1 MERSCGRG
9 LPVPKPAAVGL
20 ILPAVLDRLL
30 YNDFLESEPTTDQDR
45 ALDAFRTIDY
55 EDSLTVKLPA
65 HLLPCVALDRARTAL
80 VLDRL
85 TPLMCSRPQDRDL
98 EKAFVKQSAPLFG
111 AKTDLTLLCSREL
124 GVRQSDRP
132 FEPSPWAGWWWCHCF
147 RSHSNSNML
156 IHPARGA
163 AMADSSGSTHHR
175 AHHNPRLS
183 RESADWDRL
192 PPPATERPTA
202 RPGSLQNTYTAS
214 LWLGLVSSI
223 CSVADEDL
231 VGQQLLCFSYGPP
244 THTASSASPT
254 VRPHTQ
260 PQGPPFPPL
269 LPQTTCD
276 TAFALRVSTASAA
289 KTPPLPW
296 VSPPVLPVCLALST
310 NGHLATGSGVA
321 ATMFSLHVE
330 RSVAHI
336 ADRINLH
343 ERLAARTAGQTL
355 GTGRRHKRWP

>member
-244 THTASSASPT
+244 THTASRAAFPSAAAT
-254 VRPHTQ
+254 DH
-260 PQGPPFPPL
+260 
-269 LPQTTCD
+269 
-276 TAFALRVSTASAA
+276 LRHRLCAACFHCLRGQDTASALGVS
-289 KTPPLPW
+289 TGPPGLPCALNQR
-296 VSPPVLPVCLALST
+296 SPRHRLGSGRHDVLAPRGAFGRSHRRPDQPARAVGSKDGRSDLGDWPPTQTMALIAPLST
-310 NGHLATGSGVA
+310 N
-321 ATMFSLHVE
+321 
-330 RSVAHI
+330 R
-336 ADRINLH
+336 
-343 ERLAARTAGQTL
+343 
-355 GTGRRHKRWP
+355 P